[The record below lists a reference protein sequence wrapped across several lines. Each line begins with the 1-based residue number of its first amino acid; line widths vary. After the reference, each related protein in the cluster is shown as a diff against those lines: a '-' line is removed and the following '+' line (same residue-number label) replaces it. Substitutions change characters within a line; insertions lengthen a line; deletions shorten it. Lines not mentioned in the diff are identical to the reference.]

1 MPLQVKEIPYIP
13 AYEMDL
19 SFAKKRHSTLGEQGP
34 ATLDPRERANVQAT
48 TAEEQANF
56 VESISICGIKP
67 TILSIVAPYNAA
79 FEPV

>member
-1 MPLQVKEIPYIP
+1 
-13 AYEMDL
+13 MDL
-19 SFAKKRHSTLGEQGP
+19 SSAKKRHSTLGEQGP
-34 ATLDPRERANVQAT
+34 ATLDPRERAKVQAT

-79 FEPV
+79 FVPV